1 MRASK
6 LISDYK
12 NGKDLSETLEI
23 IISEMINEVFCSDK
37 SKLTTSVSNQKRT
50 FIKLVKQINS
60 EIPDLVSLKSFD
72 NFVELLYVRWYVN
85 NVLCRTKI
93 DSIILGLF
101 DNPYFDKIKKET
113 KSLSFFEFCTV
124 LENQDFEVKSVK
136 ESVYNAMICCK
147 KIVFLLDM
155 ITKPLSEESITCWEL
170 RTVLNQ
176 EKFFNKT
183 IFYKEGQIIKNQD
196 VYETYNEY

>member
-1 MRASK
+1 MKTFEEYLETMNSVINNTPVIENFLLNEATITLVRSK
-6 LISDYK
+6 
-12 NGKDLSETLEI
+12 
-23 IISEMINEVFCSDK
+23 IN
-37 SKLTTSVSNQKRT
+37 
-50 FIKLVKQINS
+50 
-60 EIPDLVSLKSFD
+60 
-72 NFVELLYVRWYVN
+72 
-85 NVLCRTKI
+85 
-93 DSIILGLF
+93 SIILGLF

-155 ITKPLSEESITCWEL
+155 VTKPLSEESITCWEL

-176 EKFFNKT
+176 EEFFNKT